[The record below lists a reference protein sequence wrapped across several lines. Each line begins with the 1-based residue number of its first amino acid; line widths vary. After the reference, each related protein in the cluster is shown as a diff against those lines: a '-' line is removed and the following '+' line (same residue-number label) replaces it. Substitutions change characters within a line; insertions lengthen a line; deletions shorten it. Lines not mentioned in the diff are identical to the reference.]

1 MLDMLVSRVRP
12 SRAAGTGAGGTA
24 ALAAAATVLLPAAGI
39 VAASTLGDE
48 SDGGDGAKDGS
59 QTRNFAPHVAEG
71 PLAQPF
77 ASDPEAV
84 SGYAVARI
92 TRGTTLYSSPGGKR
106 KIRIPAKTEWAR
118 SGSGRHEPEGRVGGR
133 PGARARERR
142 GAWLRTSEAQLR
154 TVPWSLHVD
163 LSNHRLTVR
172 KDGRGGA
179 THHHRC
185 RLPWASHAAGALL
198 RHRQAEGRR
207 RRFALRL
214 LRARHERTPER
225 PAEGWPGGD
234 RVAFHA
240 TSDLSSIGQW
250 VSLGCMRATSDN
262 ARWLIE
268 TIPLGAP
275 VSSGRRPHK
284 PPRRYVHSE

>member
-1 MLDMLVSRVRP
+1 MLEMLGEPREAEPEGRK
-12 SRAAGTGAGGTA
+12 RRRWTA

-48 SDGGDGAKDGS
+48 SDGGGGSKDGS

-92 TRGTTLYSSPGGKR
+92 TRGTTLYGSPGGKR
-106 KIRIPAKTEWAR
+106 KIRIPAKTEW
-118 SGSGRHEPEGRVGGR
+118 GSVRIMGVASQRGEWVSVQVPELENGEV
-133 PGARARERR
+133 
-142 GAWLRTSEAQLR
+142 AWLRTSEARLS

-172 KDGRGGA
+172 KDGRA
-179 THHHRC
+179 VRRITDRR
-185 RLPWASHAAGALL
+185 RLPRASHAAGALL

-207 RRFALRL
+207 RRLALGV
-214 LRARHERTPER
+214 LRARHERAPDVLPQGGPE
-225 PAEGWPGGD
+225 ATGWRSMP
-234 RVAFHA
+234 
-240 TSDLSSIGQW
+240 
-250 VSLGCMRATSDN
+250 RATCRAS
-262 ARWLIE
+262 ATR
-268 TIPLGAP
+268 
-275 VSSGRRPHK
+275 
-284 PPRRYVHSE
+284 